1 MATSFY
7 LIFKIRG
14 RNKWPQRRNSKM
26 SCTCYFLVLSCFRTH
41 FDLTYQEIKNLL
53 YFREHTNMERM
64 ISFQNIEGTFFGQGQ
79 HAEAV
84 FDACEHP
91 PSNYMMY
98 KSEIRMPQ
106 KELS

>member
-1 MATSFY
+1 
-7 LIFKIRG
+7 
-14 RNKWPQRRNSKM
+14 
-26 SCTCYFLVLSCFRTH
+26 
-41 FDLTYQEIKNLL
+41 
-53 YFREHTNMERM
+53 MERM

-106 KELS
+106 RELS